1 MSLQS
6 QALFFAIFVYCRL
19 FTPNI
24 SHCHDSLNDSPLG
37 APLARIFKFEEKE
50 GHYNRLSNILEAQEF
65 AAPATTKKTRKPR
78 TPKRKIK
85 EAQEVQPQQEHPLQ
99 QTEPK
104 QDIPSMPEI
113 LSLGIKYHEEIIGG
127 SRTLGDGRFYE
138 ALDRKEKVKIDS
150 YLRLLQLLKASTEG
164 KEVNLREVLAAL
176 KRQRERVDLT
186 VIFDRRFNCDVAR
199 ELCDELQ
206 RIEYVI
212 EPLGLDCRGPIITI
226 SDYSQKEIEG
236 MLDKALLWAKVRSYE
251 TVVTKRDYDFKSQAD
266 HSVTLVIS

>member
-1 MSLQS
+1 VPI
-6 QALFFAIFVYCRL
+6 FAIFVYCRFFL
-19 FTPNI
+19 LKIFLIVTIVSMIWFRHEP
-24 SHCHDSLNDSPLG
+24 S
-37 APLARIFKFEEKE
+37 ARIFKFGEKE
-50 GHYNRLSNILEAQEF
+50 GHYNRLADILEAQEV
-65 AAPATTKKTRKPR
+65 AAPASTKKTRKPR

-85 EAQEVQPQQEHPLQ
+85 EAQEVQPQQ
-99 QTEPK
+99 QTEPR
-104 QDIPSMPEI
+104 QSQQSVASMPEI

-127 SRTLGDGRFYE
+127 SRTLGDGRLYE
-138 ALDRKEKVKIDS
+138 TLDRKEKTKIDS

-164 KEVNLREVLAAL
+164 KEVNLRDVLAAL
-176 KRQRERVDLT
+176 RRQRERVDLT

-212 EPLGLDCRGPIITI
+212 EPFGLDCRGPIITI
-226 SDYSQKEIEG
+226 SDYSQKEIDG